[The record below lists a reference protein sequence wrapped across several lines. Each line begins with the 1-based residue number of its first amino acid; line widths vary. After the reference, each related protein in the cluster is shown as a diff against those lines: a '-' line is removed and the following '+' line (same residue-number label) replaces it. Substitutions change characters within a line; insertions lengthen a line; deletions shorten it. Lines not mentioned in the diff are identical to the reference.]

1 MNKYIT
7 RVLLVED
14 EEDAREI
21 LSFYLDTVFD
31 EVEIA
36 CDGKEG
42 FELYEKAHKDNKTF
56 DLVLTD
62 IQMPNVD
69 GLTMIEN
76 ITNLNENQKFIIVS
90 AYKDEEYLFKSINLN
105 VISYFVKPLEVKNM
119 MEMLKKVKSKVLED
133 KSKEP
138 VEEEIVKLNKTYEYN
153 RKTNLLYKDGVL
165 VNLSKKEKLL
175 LEALIK
181 NINEIK
187 TKEYLKQFIWE
198 DVETSDATM
207 RTVIKRVKDK
217 IADDDFIVSKKGLG
231 YLIERDKFL

>member
-1 MNKYIT
+1 MNEYIT

-31 EVEIA
+31 EVQIA
-36 CDGKEG
+36 CDGQEG
-42 FELYEKAHKDNKTF
+42 LELYEKAYEDNKTF

-62 IQMPNVD
+62 IQMPKLD
-69 GLTMIEN
+69 GLSMIEN
-76 ITNLNENQKFIIVS
+76 ITNINENQKFIIVS

-133 KSKEP
+133 KSNEP
-138 VEEEIVKLNKTYEYN
+138 VEEVVVKINNTYEYN
-153 RKTNLLYKDGVL
+153 RKTNLLYRNGEL
-165 VNLSKKEKLL
+165 VDLSKKEKLL
-175 LEALIK
+175 IEALFK
-181 NINEIK
+181 NIKEIK
-187 TKEYLKQFIWE
+187 TKEYLKEFIWN
-198 DVETSDATM
+198 DSETSDATM

-217 IADDDFIVSKKGLG
+217 IVDDDFIVSKKGLG
-231 YLIERDKFL
+231 YLIERGN

>member
-1 MNKYIT
+1 MKEYIT

-31 EVEIA
+31 EVQIA
-36 CDGKEG
+36 CDGQEG
-42 FELYEKAHKDNKTF
+42 LELYEKAYNDNKTF

-62 IQMPNVD
+62 IQMPKLD
-69 GLTMIEN
+69 GLSMIEN
-76 ITNLNENQKFIIVS
+76 ITKINENQKFIIVS

-133 KSKEP
+133 KSNEP
-138 VEEEIVKLNKTYEYN
+138 IEEVIVKINNTYEYN
-153 RKTNLLYKDGVL
+153 RKTNLLYRNGEL
-165 VNLSKKEKLL
+165 VDLSKKEKLL
-175 LEALIK
+175 IEALVK
-181 NINEIK
+181 NIKEIK
-187 TKEYLKQFIWE
+187 TKEYLKEFIWN
-198 DVETSDATM
+198 DSETSDATM

-217 IADDDFIVSKKGLG
+217 IVDDDFIVSKKGLG
-231 YLIERDKFL
+231 YLIERNS

>member
-1 MNKYIT
+1 MSKIT

-42 FELYEKAHKDNKTF
+42 LELYEKAHKENKTF

-76 ITNLNENQKFIIVS
+76 ITAVNENQKFIIVS

-133 KSKEP
+133 KSNEP
-138 VEEEIVKLNKTYEYN
+138 MEEEVVKINNTYEYN
-153 RKTNLLYKDGVL
+153 RKTNLLYRNDEL

-175 LEALIK
+175 LEALVK
-181 NINEIK
+181 NIKEIK
-187 TKEYLKQFIWE
+187 TKEYLKEFIWN
-198 DVETSDATM
+198 DINTSDATM

-217 IADDDFIVSKKGLG
+217 ITDDDFIVSKKGLG
-231 YLIERDKFL
+231 YLIER

>member
-1 MNKYIT
+1 MNEYIT

-42 FELYEKAHKDNKTF
+42 FDLYEKAYKDNKTF

-76 ITNLNENQKFIIVS
+76 ITAINENQKFIIVS

-133 KSKEP
+133 KSNEP
-138 VEEEIVKLNKTYEYN
+138 VEEEIIALNSTYQYN
-153 RKTNLLYKDGVL
+153 RKTNLLYRNDEL

-181 NINEIK
+181 NIKEIK
-187 TKEYLKQFIWE
+187 TKEYLKEFIC
-198 DVETSDATM
+198 DDINTSDATM

-231 YLIERDKFL
+231 YLIERG